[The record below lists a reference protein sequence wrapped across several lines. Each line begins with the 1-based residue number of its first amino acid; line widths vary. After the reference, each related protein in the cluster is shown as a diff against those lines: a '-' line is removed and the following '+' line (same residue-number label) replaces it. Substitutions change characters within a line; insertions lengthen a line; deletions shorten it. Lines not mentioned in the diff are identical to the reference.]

1 MLLSVVL
8 LIRVLKTNRIILCL
22 SFFSR
27 SPGCSTDQCS
37 FKVGY
42 LAENVV
48 FVYFFDRWMEGCKF
62 YLKRWNT
69 NQNKPLWTQNY
80 CICSKEYSIFMAKT
94 MVSKVMAH
102 LLRIS
107 IATARFFTRY
117 LWKIQILVEKSS
129 NCMIK
134 IHWKWTIIM

>member
-62 YLKRWNT
+62 YLKR
-69 NQNKPLWTQNY
+69 
-80 CICSKEYSIFMAKT
+80 
-94 MVSKVMAH
+94 
-102 LLRIS
+102 
-107 IATARFFTRY
+107 
-117 LWKIQILVEKSS
+117 
-129 NCMIK
+129 
-134 IHWKWTIIM
+134 